1 MMDEELRTQIEQ
13 LRANRARRRMEVD
26 ETEEER
32 PRRRRHNP
40 DDFDEGSKPERRD
53 DGILGVLTFQS
64 ILAVALAIAYV
75 LLMTF
80 SPTTAGEAFRLVKDK
95 AEHDFSFKNQVY
107 DSVGALMTF
116 LNELQPV
123 QVNAPEGLSSDG
135 GTTSDRGDADVGDH
149 PSSDVISSEDN
160 SSSVPDSSEPT
171 ASGTTASEAA
181 STGAEAGQGG
191 EFNPV
196 QGQTLPAN
204 ATFAPVVYTGRIS
217 FPIAGGGRITSNFG
231 FRDHPT
237 NGEAEFHTAVDIAAA
252 KGTNVLA
259 AADGTVVTS
268 EETAGLGRHIVVDHG
283 HDFYTVY
290 GHCDRLLVKAG
301 TRVREGEVIAK
312 VGSTGDSTG
321 YHLHF
326 GMKKDGLYF
335 NPAYIFPQFISE
347 EEE

>member
-1 MMDEELRTQIEQ
+1 MDEELRTQIEQ
-13 LRANRARRRMEVD
+13 LRANRARRMEE

-32 PRRRRHNP
+32 PRRRRRAARSP
-40 DDFDEGSKPERRD
+40 AGFDEPGERPEKRD
-53 DGILGVLTFQS
+53 DGVLGVLTFQS
-64 ILAVALAIAYV
+64 ILAVVLALAYV
-75 LLMTF
+75 LLTTF
-80 SPTTAGEAFRLVKDK
+80 SPTVAGEAFRLVKDK
-95 AEHDFSFKNQVY
+95 AEHDFSFKNEVY

-123 QVNAPEGLSSDG
+123 QVSAPGGL
-135 GTTSDRGDADVGDH
+135 TSGDAASADGA
-149 PSSDVISSEDN
+149 
-160 SSSVPDSSEPT
+160 
-171 ASGTTASEAA
+171 ASGEAA
-181 STGAEAGQGG
+181 SAPADDTPSGADSSGGETSEPGSAAGDDGQGG

-268 EETAGLGRHIVVDHG
+268 EETPGLGRHIVIDHG

-290 GHCDRLLVKAG
+290 GHCDKLLVKAG
-301 TRVREGEVIAK
+301 TRVREGEVVAK

-335 NPAYIFPQFISE
+335 NPAYIFPQYIPE